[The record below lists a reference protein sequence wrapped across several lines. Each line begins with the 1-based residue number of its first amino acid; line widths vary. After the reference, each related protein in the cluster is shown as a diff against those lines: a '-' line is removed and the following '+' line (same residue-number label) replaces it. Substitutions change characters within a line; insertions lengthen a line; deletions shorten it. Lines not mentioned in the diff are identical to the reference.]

1 MKFKIDTE
9 MIEQGYISERKHPIL
24 DYYIYNYTAKAQYD
38 GVWNSTTLSC
48 RGLILDKE
56 GNIIARPFSKF
67 FNYGEYGKETN
78 LGELSSYK
86 SFEVYDK
93 LDGSLGILYTMPDG
107 EIRVA
112 TRGSFESEQA
122 LKATEILHKKFPKL
136 IINPDL
142 CYLVEIIY
150 PENRI
155 VVDYKGKEDLILLA
169 ITENATGLDVKRSL
183 VESFANTWKF
193 NIVKKLPLDLYKD
206 GAELLELIEVLQGDA
221 RTNAEGYVIQFNT
234 GLRVKIKYEEYCRLH
249 KIITGVNTKG
259 VWEMMRDGQSLDEL
273 IEKVPDE
280 FHKWIMETSGNFTK
294 EYNKIEKKAIKVLAK
309 VVKDIPLGE
318 RKKIAK
324 VFTKK
329 SNKNISG
336 VLFSMLDGKPYEN
349 TIWKMIRPKQAKAF
363 KEEI

>member
-9 MIEQGYISERKHPIL
+9 MIEQGYISERKHPTL

-38 GVWNSTTLSC
+38 GVWNSSTLGC
-48 RGLILDKE
+48 RGLILNKN

-67 FNYGEYGKETN
+67 FNYGEYGKDTN
-78 LGELSSYK
+78 LGELPSYK
-86 SFEVYDK
+86 SFDVYEK
-93 LDGSLGILYTMPDG
+93 LDGSLGILYIQPDG

-122 LKATEILHKKFPKL
+122 LKGTKILHKKFPKL

-193 NIVKKLPLDLYKD
+193 NITKKYNVKSIEELKRIMDLGTPD
-206 GAELLELIEVLQGDA
+206 NE
-221 RTNAEGYVIQFNT
+221 EGYVIQFNT
-234 GLRVKIKYEEYCRLH
+234 GLRVKMKYEEYVRLH

-259 VWEMMRDGQSLDEL
+259 IWEMMRDGQSLDEL

-280 FHKWIMETSGNFTK
+280 FHKWFMETSGNFTK
-294 EYNKIEKKAIKVLAK
+294 EYNKIEKKAKRLVGKAVVDLDDPDNNRKEVAK
-309 VVKDIPLGE
+309 L
-318 RKKIAK
+318 
-324 VFTKK
+324 FTGKRYK
-329 SNKNISG
+329 EISG
-336 VLFSMLDGKPYEN
+336 IAFAMWDSKPYDKI
-349 TIWKMIRPKQAKAF
+349 IWKMVRPKQAKAF